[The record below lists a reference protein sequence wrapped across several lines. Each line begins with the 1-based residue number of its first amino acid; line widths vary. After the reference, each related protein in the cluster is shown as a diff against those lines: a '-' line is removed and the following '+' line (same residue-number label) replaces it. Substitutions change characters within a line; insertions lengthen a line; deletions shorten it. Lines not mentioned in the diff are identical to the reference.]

1 MTKITVM
8 HRCHTWLPQTATW
21 LYNQVRYLPEAR
33 VINHIVCETTENL
46 DQFSRPHIHAL
57 ENYPV
62 RYLWQRVL
70 RKLGWQKHLAFAA
83 EVAKAHQ
90 VELVHSHFGYTGW
103 HDLEV
108 VRRTKTK
115 HVVTFYGFD
124 VTRLPQEE
132 PVWQTRYQELFQQ
145 VDAVL
150 CEGPY
155 MRQSIIALGCPAE
168 KAHVHHLGVQID
180 DLEFRPRVWRPGQK
194 LRVLIAASFI
204 EKKGIPDALTALGRI
219 QNDVD
224 LEITIIG
231 DAPTGERYRVEKEKI
246 LQTLATFHLTER
258 TRLLGY
264 QPHEVLLNEAYQ
276 HHIFI
281 SPSFTASD
289 GNTEGG
295 APVSLIEMS
304 ATGMPIVSTT
314 HCDIPAVVIHGRS
327 GLLAPER
334 DIDTLVQHLRWLIE
348 HPDQWAEM
356 AAYGRAHIEKEYSA
370 PMQGERLADIY
381 TALLTVT

>member
-21 LYNQVRYLPEAR
+21 LYNQVRYLPETR
-33 VINHIVCETTENL
+33 ILNHIVCETTENL
-46 DQFSRPHIHAL
+46 DQFPRPHIHAL
-57 ENYPV
+57 ADYPV
-62 RYLWQRVL
+62 RYLWQRVW
-70 RKLGWQKHLAFAA
+70 RKLGWRNHLAFAVD
-83 EVAKAHQ
+83 VAKSYH
-90 VELVHSHFGYTGW
+90 VNLVHSHFGYTGW
-103 HDLEV
+103 SDLEV
-108 VRRTKTK
+108 VRRTGAK

-132 PVWQTRYQELFQQ
+132 PIWQARYQELFAH

-231 DAPTGERYRVEKEKI
+231 DAPTGARYRAEKEKI
-246 LQTLATFHLTER
+246 LQTLETYQLIER

-264 QPHEVLLNEAYQ
+264 QSHEVLLNEAYQ

-314 HCDIPAVVIHGRS
+314 HCDIPAVVINGRS

-334 DIDTLVQHLRWLIE
+334 DIDTLVAHLRWLIA
-348 HPDQWAEM
+348 HPDRWVEM
-356 AAYGRAHIEKEYSA
+356 ADYGRAHVEKEYSA
-370 PMQGERLADIY
+370 SIQGERLADIY
-381 TALLTVT
+381 TALLALT